1 MKKLLTSL
9 AAGVLTL
16 AASTIAWAAPSFYLN
31 PTYSMN
37 ALQAVKVIAI
47 DNNSVAK
54 NDDYQVCTH
63 AEDLVMGGL
72 YEAGGKAKLV
82 IADGRTGNEN
92 TPSNHSAKMPSTLE
106 LKVTVEQM
114 GSYQDLVP
122 GYWTERTKEEEVE
135 IWDKSKHK
143 WVKTKIQRKVKE
155 WVPERW
161 RDNCEINL
169 TYSVVDP
176 IDGTVIAKSN
186 DNRHRSEENDVH
198 GMVKRSTRDF
208 LKNLTKKK

>member
-1 MKKLLTSL
+1 MKKLLTCL

-31 PTYSMN
+31 PSYSMN
-37 ALQAVKVIAI
+37 SLQAVKVL
-47 DNNSVAK
+47 DVENFSVAK
-54 NDDYQVCTH
+54 SSDYQVCNH

-72 YEAGGKAKLV
+72 YEAAGKMKLLV
-82 IADGRTGNEN
+82 ADCRNGDEN
-92 TPSNHSAKMPSTLE
+92 TPSNHSAKMPSTIE
-106 LKVTVEQM
+106 LRVTVQQM
-114 GSYQDLVP
+114 GTYQDLVP
-122 GYWTERTKEEEVE
+122 GYWMERTKEEEVE
-135 IWDKSKHK
+135 IWDKYKRK
-143 WVKTKIQRKVKE
+143 WVKGKIQRKYKE

-176 IDGTVIAKSN
+176 TDGTVIAKSN
-186 DNRHRSEENDVH
+186 DIRKRSDENDAH
-198 GMVKRSTRDF
+198 GMVRRSTKDF